1 MNTFY
6 IITNHHKDEKLE
18 VTRQI
23 QGYLEENG
31 KTCYIQQEAKEGTE
45 TKDYKFTN
53 AAEIPADV
61 ECVLVLGGDGTLI
74 QAARDTIKRNIP
86 LIGFNFGTLGF
97 LAEIEK
103 ENMYTALDKLMN
115 DEFYLESRMMLTGT
129 VYRDGKAMETDIA
142 LNDIVLNRSGALRT
156 INYEIFVNGDFLY
169 SCPADGIIIS
179 TPTGSTGYN
188 LSARGPIVSPSSSMI
203 LLTPI
208 CPHSLTSSSIV
219 LSAEDKVAVKL
230 GPGRKNANEAAVVTF
245 DGAQSV
251 NLIIGDYVEIT
262 QAKEITRLVKISKKS
277 FVETVRKK
285 MQFN

>member
-1 MNTFY
+1 MDNFY
-6 IITNHHKDEKLE
+6 IITNHQKDENLE
-18 VTRQI
+18 VTRKI
-23 QGYLEENG
+23 QEYLEKNR
-31 KTCYIQQEAKEGTE
+31 KTCYIQCVAKEGTE
-45 TKDYKFTN
+45 DEGYKYTN
-53 AAEIPADV
+53 AAEIPEDV

-86 LIGFNFGTLGF
+86 LLGFNFGTLGF

-103 ENMYTALDKLMN
+103 ENMYTALDKVMS
-115 DEFYLESRMMLTGT
+115 DEYYLESRMMLTGT
-129 VYRDGKAMETDIA
+129 VYRDGEEIKTDIA

-156 INYEIFVNGDFLY
+156 INYEIYVNGDFLY

-188 LSARGPIVSPSSSMI
+188 LSARGPIVSPSSAMI

-219 LSAEDKVAVKL
+219 LSAEDKVAVKV
-230 GPGRKNANEAAVVTF
+230 GPGRKNTNEAAVVTF
-245 DGAQSV
+245 DGSQSV
-251 NLIIGDYVEIT
+251 NLIVGDYVEIT
-262 QAKEITRLVKISKKS
+262 QAKETPRLVKISKKS

-285 MQFN
+285 MQFK

>member
-1 MNTFY
+1 M
-6 IITNHHKDEKLE
+6 
-18 VTRQI
+18 
-23 QGYLEENG
+23 
-31 KTCYIQQEAKEGTE
+31 
-45 TKDYKFTN
+45 
-53 AAEIPADV
+53 

-86 LIGFNFGTLGF
+86 LLGFNFGTLGF

-129 VYRDGKAMETDIA
+129 VYRNGQPVTTDIA

-156 INYEIFVNGDFLY
+156 INYEIYVNGDFLY

-203 LLTPI
+203 LITPI
-208 CPHSLTSSSIV
+208 CSHSLTSSSIV
-219 LSAEDKVAVKL
+219 LSAEDQVTVKM

-245 DGAQSV
+245 DGAHSA

-262 QAKEITRLVKISKKS
+262 QAEETARLVKISKKS

-285 MQFN
+285 MQA

>member
-1 MNTFY
+1 MDNFY
-6 IITNHHKDEKLE
+6 IITNHQKDENLE
-18 VTRQI
+18 VTRKI
-23 QGYLEENG
+23 QEYLEQNG
-31 KTCYIQQEAKEGTE
+31 KVCFIQQEAKTAVEDAE
-45 TKDYKFTN
+45 YKFTD
-53 AAEIPADV
+53 AAEIPEEV

-86 LIGFNFGTLGF
+86 LLGFNFGTLGF

-103 ENMYTALDKLMN
+103 ENMYTALDKLMS

-129 VYRDGKAMETDIA
+129 AYRDGEAMLTDIA
-142 LNDIVLNRSGALRT
+142 LNDIVINRSGALRT
-156 INYEIFVNGDFLY
+156 INYEIYVNDDFLY

-203 LLTPI
+203 LITPI

-219 LSAEDKVAVKL
+219 LSAEDKVVVKI
-230 GPGRKNANEAAVVTF
+230 GPGRKNTNEAAVVTF
-245 DGAQSV
+245 DGANSIGLLV
-251 NLIIGDYVEIT
+251 GDYVEIT
-262 QAKEITRLVKISKKS
+262 QAKVTTRLVKISKKS

>member
-1 MNTFY
+1 MNSFY
-6 IITNHHKDEKLE
+6 IITNHQKDENLE
-18 VTRQI
+18 VTRKI
-23 QGYLEENG
+23 QEYLEKNG
-31 KTCYIQQEAKEGTE
+31 KTCYIQCVAKEGTE
-45 TKDYKFTN
+45 DEGYKYTN
-53 AAEIPADV
+53 AAEIPEDV

-86 LIGFNFGTLGF
+86 LLGFNFGTLGF

-103 ENMYTALDKLMN
+103 ENMYTALDKVMS
-115 DEFYLESRMMLTGT
+115 DEYYLESRMMLTGT
-129 VYRDGKAMETDIA
+129 VYRDGEEIKTDIA

-156 INYEIFVNGDFLY
+156 INYEIYVNGDFLY

-188 LSARGPIVSPSSSMI
+188 LSARGPIVSPSSAMI

-219 LSAEDKVAVKL
+219 LSAEDKVAVKV
-230 GPGRKNANEAAVVTF
+230 GPGRKNTNEAAVVTF
-245 DGAQSV
+245 DGSQSV
-251 NLIIGDYVEIT
+251 NLIVGDYVEIT
-262 QAKEITRLVKISKKS
+262 QAKETTRLVKISKKS

-285 MQFN
+285 MQFK

>member
-1 MNTFY
+1 MNSFY
-6 IITNHHKDEKLE
+6 IITNHQKDENLE
-18 VTRQI
+18 VTRKI
-23 QGYLEENG
+23 QSYLENHG
-31 KTCYIQQEAKEGTE
+31 KKCCIQCEAKNETEGRN
-45 TKDYKFTN
+45 YKFTN
-53 AAEIPADV
+53 TDEIPEDV

-74 QAARDTIKRNIP
+74 QAARDTMGRNLP
-86 LIGFNFGTLGF
+86 LLGFNFGTLGF

-103 ENMYTALDKLMN
+103 ENMYAALDKLMN
-115 DEFYLESRMMLTGT
+115 DAYDLESRMMLTGT
-129 VYRDGKAMETDIA
+129 VYRDGKPVMTDIA

-156 INYEIFVNGDFLY
+156 INYEIYVNDDFLY

-203 LLTPI
+203 LITPI

-219 LSAEDKVAVKL
+219 LSAEDKVAVKM
-230 GPGRKNANEAAVVTF
+230 GPGRKNTNEAAVVTF

-251 NLIIGDYVEIT
+251 NLIIGDSVEIT
-262 QAKEITRLVKISKKS
+262 QAKETTRLVKISKKS

>member
-1 MNTFY
+1 MDNFY
-6 IITNHHKDEKLE
+6 IITNHQKDENLE
-18 VTRQI
+18 VTRKI
-23 QGYLEENG
+23 QEYLEQNG
-31 KTCYIQQEAKEGTE
+31 KVCFIQQEAKTAAEDAE
-45 TKDYKFTN
+45 YKFTD
-53 AAEIPADV
+53 ASEIPEEV

-86 LIGFNFGTLGF
+86 LLGFNFGTLGF

-115 DEFYLESRMMLTGT
+115 DEFSLESRMMLTGT
-129 VYRDGKAMETDIA
+129 VYRDGEAMLTDIA
-142 LNDIVLNRSGALRT
+142 LNDIVINRSGALRT
-156 INYEIFVNGDFLY
+156 INYEIYVNDDFLY

-219 LSAEDKVAVKL
+219 LSAEDKVAVKI
-230 GPGRKNANEAAVVTF
+230 GPGRKNTNEAAVVTF
-245 DGAQSV
+245 DGSNSIGLLV
-251 NLIIGDYVEIT
+251 GDYVEIT
-262 QAKEITRLVKISKKS
+262 QAKVTTRLVKISKKS

>member
-23 QGYLEENG
+23 QEYLEKHG
-31 KTCYIQQEAKEGTE
+31 KTCFIQREAKSGADEA
-45 TKDYKFTN
+45 DYKFTN
-53 AAEIPADV
+53 AAEIPENV

-74 QAARDTIKRNIP
+74 QAARDTIRRNIP
-86 LIGFNFGTLGF
+86 LLGFNFGTLGF

-129 VYRDGKAMETDIA
+129 VYRNGHPVTTDIA

-156 INYEIFVNGDFLY
+156 INYEIYVNGDFLY

-203 LLTPI
+203 LITPI
-208 CPHSLTSSSIV
+208 CSHSLTSSSIV
-219 LSAEDKVAVKL
+219 LSAEDQVTVKM

-245 DGAQSV
+245 DGAHSA

-262 QAKEITRLVKISKKS
+262 QAKEVTRLVKISKKS

-285 MQFN
+285 MQA

>member
-1 MNTFY
+1 MNIFY
-6 IITNHHKDEKLE
+6 IITNHQKDEKLE
-18 VTRQI
+18 VTRKI
-23 QGYLEENG
+23 QGYLEEKG
-31 KTCYIQQEAKEGTE
+31 KICYIQQLAKEGTE
-45 TKDYKFTN
+45 EEGYKFTN
-53 AAEIPADV
+53 AEEIPAEV

-86 LIGFNFGTLGF
+86 LLGFNFGTLGF

-103 ENMYTALDKLMN
+103 ENMYTALDKLMA

-129 VYRDGKAMETDIA
+129 VYREGQALKTDIA

-156 INYEIFVNGDFLY
+156 INYEIYVNDDFLY

-203 LLTPI
+203 VVTPI
-208 CPHSLTSSSIV
+208 CPHSLTASSIV
-219 LSAEDKVAVKL
+219 LSAEDKVAVKI
-230 GPGRKNANEAAVVTF
+230 GPGRRNTNEAAVVTF

-251 NLIIGDYVEIT
+251 NLLVGDYVEINR
-262 QAKEITRLVKISKKS
+262 AKETTRLVKISKKS

-285 MQFN
+285 MQFK

>member
-23 QGYLEENG
+23 QEYLEKHG
-31 KTCYIQQEAKEGTE
+31 KTCFIQREAKSGADEA
-45 TKDYKFTN
+45 DYKFTN
-53 AAEIPADV
+53 AAEIPENV

-86 LIGFNFGTLGF
+86 LLGFNFGTLGF

-129 VYRDGKAMETDIA
+129 VYRNGQPVTTDIA

-156 INYEIFVNGDFLY
+156 INYEIYVNGDFLY

-203 LLTPI
+203 LITPI
-208 CPHSLTSSSIV
+208 CSHSLTSSSIV
-219 LSAEDKVAVKL
+219 LSAEDQVTVKM

-245 DGAQSV
+245 DGAHSA
-251 NLIIGDYVEIT
+251 NLIIGNYVEIT
-262 QAKEITRLVKISKKS
+262 QAKEVTRLVKISKKS

-285 MQFN
+285 MQA

>member
-1 MNTFY
+1 MNKFY
-6 IITNHHKDEKLE
+6 IITNHQKDEKLE
-18 VTRQI
+18 VTRKI
-23 QGYLEENG
+23 QEYLEKHG
-31 KTCYIQQEAKEGTE
+31 KVCYIQCEAKPGAD
-45 TKDYKFTN
+45 TKNYRFTN
-53 AAEIPADV
+53 AAEIPEDV

-74 QAARDTIKRNIP
+74 QAARDTIHRNIP
-86 LIGFNFGTLGF
+86 LLGFNFGTLGF

-115 DEFYLESRMMLTGT
+115 NEYYLESRMMLTGT
-129 VYRDGKAMETDIA
+129 VYRDGEPMMSDIA

-156 INYEIFVNGDFLY
+156 INYEIYVNGDFLY

-203 LLTPI
+203 VLTPI

-219 LSAEDKVAVKL
+219 LSADDKVAVKM
-230 GPGRKNANEAAVVTF
+230 GPGRRNANEAAVVTF
-245 DGAQSV
+245 DGAQSAG
-251 NLIIGDYVEIT
+251 LIIGDYVEIT
-262 QAKEITRLVKISKKS
+262 QAKETTKLVKISKKS